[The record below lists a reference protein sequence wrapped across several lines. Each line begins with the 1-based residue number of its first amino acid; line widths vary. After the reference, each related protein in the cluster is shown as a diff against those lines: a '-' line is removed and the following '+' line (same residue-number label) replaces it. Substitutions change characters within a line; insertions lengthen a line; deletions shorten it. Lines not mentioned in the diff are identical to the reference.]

1 MDNFSEYS
9 ISSRAFYRLKLS
21 LDKISDSWDTFI
33 RFKMS
38 RDRAHY
44 IRKKVISIHGKK
56 IVNKKEKS
64 VIKEYC
70 KKTFE
75 SKAYWPWLALYTEL
89 RGEFKEGWIPH
100 DYYRFIILPKMNP
113 EKYMRFSEAKA
124 MDHIIFGGSIIEP
137 LFFRSNGNYYDADK
151 IFKTKDE
158 VKETLRELDDE
169 IIVKPEAGRGG
180 KGIIFK
186 HSKELNLERLSPNT
200 NLIFQKVVNQHH
212 ELNKLYPHSVNTFR
226 VLTFIDNE
234 GAIRIKFIVIRFGLG
249 ESRVDNASSGGNW
262 IFVNQDGVVEPKAYD
277 AYGNCMSTKHPDT
290 GTIYAELEIPFID
303 KIITLCKKTHSSFPY
318 TRIIGW
324 DVFVDERG
332 EPKLIEWNANNPF
345 FMAIEALFGP
355 FFNELIDY

>member
-124 MDHIIFGGSIIEP
+124 MDHIIFGGS
-137 LFFRSNGNYYDADK
+137 
-151 IFKTKDE
+151 
-158 VKETLRELDDE
+158 
-169 IIVKPEAGRGG
+169 
-180 KGIIFK
+180 
-186 HSKELNLERLSPNT
+186 
-200 NLIFQKVVNQHH
+200 
-212 ELNKLYPHSVNTFR
+212 
-226 VLTFIDNE
+226 
-234 GAIRIKFIVIRFGLG
+234 
-249 ESRVDNASSGGNW
+249 
-262 IFVNQDGVVEPKAYD
+262 
-277 AYGNCMSTKHPDT
+277 
-290 GTIYAELEIPFID
+290 
-303 KIITLCKKTHSSFPY
+303 
-318 TRIIGW
+318 
-324 DVFVDERG
+324 
-332 EPKLIEWNANNPF
+332 
-345 FMAIEALFGP
+345 
-355 FFNELIDY
+355 

>member
-1 MDNFSEYS
+1 
-9 ISSRAFYRLKLS
+9 
-21 LDKISDSWDTFI
+21 
-33 RFKMS
+33 
-38 RDRAHY
+38 
-44 IRKKVISIHGKK
+44 
-56 IVNKKEKS
+56 
-64 VIKEYC
+64 
-70 KKTFE
+70 
-75 SKAYWPWLALYTEL
+75 
-89 RGEFKEGWIPH
+89 
-100 DYYRFIILPKMNP
+100 
-113 EKYMRFSEAKA
+113 
-124 MDHIIFGGSIIEP
+124 IEP

-318 TRIIGW
+318 SRIIGW